1 MKHIRV
7 FSKPKTLSATC
18 FVGIMFEK
26 KLLQV
31 GWFGFGCGFFLFERI
46 KYLELVELGAVL
58 QTECSKE
65 KANLKKRY
73 EILFSR
79 VLNFQEK
86 PVYKMNSALI

>member
-31 GWFGFGCGFFLFERI
+31 GWFVFGWGVVFLRENNIF
-46 KYLELVELGAVL
+46 GAGRARCYAADRM
-58 QTECSKE
+58 Q
-65 KANLKKRY
+65 
-73 EILFSR
+73 
-79 VLNFQEK
+79 
-86 PVYKMNSALI
+86 

>member
-31 GWFGFGCGFFLFERI
+31 GWFVLVGLVFLRENKIFGAGRARCCAADN
-46 KYLELVELGAVL
+46 AVR
-58 QTECSKE
+58 
-65 KANLKKRY
+65 KR
-73 EILFSR
+73 
-79 VLNFQEK
+79 
-86 PVYKMNSALI
+86 PT